1 MATTPQSAAIHALG
15 LCLAIQEIRTNKG
28 AVYEV
33 QPSAQEYTAS
43 VPSFTILHSGY
54 GSKPGL
60 WRISLP
66 EMFATPKNCLE
77 FRVWGRYAL
86 FTDPLTRV
94 GGEKSSYHLPTY
106 EALKGI
112 CKSIYWKPT
121 LIWYVDKVRI
131 LRRIRTQTRGM
142 KPLEYMLRGQYA
154 GHLHLPDR

>member
-1 MATTPQSAAIHALG
+1 MRSSQ
-15 LCLAIQEIRTNKG
+15 
-28 AVYEV
+28 
-33 QPSAQEYTAS
+33 AQEYTAS
-43 VPSFTILHSGY
+43 TPSSTNPHSGY

-66 EMFATPKNCLE
+66 ATFATPKNCLE

-94 GGEKSSYHLPTY
+94 GGERSSYHLPTY

-121 LIWYVDKVRI
+121 L
-131 LRRIRTQTRGM
+131 
-142 KPLEYMLRGQYA
+142 
-154 GHLHLPDR
+154 HLVCG